1 MTPDNERDGIRI
13 NQHTTYE
20 ERQAVAEMCTTD
32 LQITVPAIIDKIDNA
47 VSIAY
52 GGFPDRIYVIDSDGI
67 VRFKTR
73 HGPFGW
79 SVPDATEALIAVL
92 AE

>member
-1 MTPDNERDGIRI
+1 VTPDNEAAGIQI

-20 ERQAVAEMCTTD
+20 EREAVAEMCTTN
-32 LQITVPAIIDKIDNA
+32 LEISIPAIIDKIDNA
-47 VSIAY
+47 VSIGY
-52 GGFPDRIYVIDSDGI
+52 GGFPDRIYVIGSDGV

-79 SVPDATEALIAVL
+79 NVPEARAALIDVL

>member
-1 MTPDNERDGIRI
+1 MTPDNERDGIRV

-20 ERQAVAEMCTTD
+20 ERQAVAELCTTH
-32 LQITVPAIIDKIDNA
+32 LEITVPAIIDKIDNA
-47 VSIAY
+47 TSIAY
-52 GGFPDRIYVIDSDGI
+52 GAFPGRIYVIDADGI

-79 SVPDATEALIAVL
+79 SVPEASAALLDVL
-92 AE
+92 GE